1 MKPEKKGYC
10 FPPEVANFVWDLHK
24 ISGLNRNKVVIRLLE
39 IARQDL
45 APFDDRGLR
54 NVLRSPWGIVQNLP
68 ALKRQ
73 YERRSHGHLT
83 SPTAT
88 RLTVAENRAFREFA
102 TKKNTTMSALQRDL
116 VRRLLATEAA

>member
-10 FPPEVANFVWDLHK
+10 FPPAVANFVWDLHTITK
-24 ISGLNRNKVVIRLLE
+24 LNRNKVVIRLLE
-39 IARQDL
+39 IAKQDL
-45 APFDDRGLR
+45 APFDESGLR
-54 NVLRSPWGIVQNLP
+54 NILTSPWNLVQDLP

-73 YERRSHGHLT
+73 LERRSHGHLS

-102 TKKNTTMSALQRDL
+102 MKKNTTMSALQRDL
-116 VRRLLATEAA
+116 VRRLLATEGS